1 MKSTPIFSGLSKAL
15 VRRTMNIVKPIT
27 HHKGRVVIKEN
38 EPNQHLYI
46 VKSGVVEITKRIK
59 KPFSDQDSSKKIL
72 RQEKY
77 NLKDKI
83 YGIVRNTDEMYDEQ
97 NHVIEGDD
105 TGMMGAHESFPQVPK
120 TAQ

>member
-1 MKSTPIFSGLSKAL
+1 MKSTPIFSGLSQAL

-105 TGMMGAHESFPQVPK
+105 TGMMGAHESFP
-120 TAQ
+120 